1 MAGGQKKV
9 VVRKP
14 GGELAWGYLP
24 ASGFVT
30 GIGFDLM
37 DPAGKVTRFDL
48 SEIQW
53 IAYVRDFNLDDLAE
67 PERMGRKSFLGRP
80 RQGGLWLRL
89 RLKGEEEIEGVADF
103 DLAGLES
110 LVEDRGLMLTP
121 PDGRGNTLRL
131 FVPRSSVVGL
141 EVLGWIAAGA
151 KTAAAKPKKPKTP
164 QGQADLF
171 GE

>member
-14 GGELAWGYLP
+14 TGELAWGYLP
-24 ASGFVT
+24 ASGFVSS
-30 GIGFDLM
+30 GGFDLM
-37 DPAGKVTRFDL
+37 DPTGKVIRFEL
-48 SEIQW
+48 NEIRW
-53 IAYVRDFNLDDLAE
+53 IAYVRDFNLDDRSD
-67 PERMGRKSFLGRP
+67 PERLGRKSFLGRP
-80 RQGGLWLRL
+80 RQGGLWFRL
-89 RLKGEEEIEGVADF
+89 RLAGDEELEGVADF
-103 DLAGLES
+103 DLAGLET

-131 FVPRSSVVGL
+131 FVPRTAIQGL

-151 KTAAAKPKKPKTP
+151 KSATTRAKKPKTP
-164 QGQADLF
+164 EGQGGLF